1 MSRADDVSA
10 ADDHND
16 RALRLFARGRFREA
30 REHLDEA
37 VRLYREAPSAGV
49 PTEFA
54 LAGALHNR
62 AKCLTELGIRGDARR
77 DARDAVTIMRKHA
90 RIDRESTEPFL
101 ARALSQ
107 VAVLLLDVRPRLAAK
122 AAREAVAIG
131 RRVAEASDARAPHAR
146 SAATHDR
153 EMPDRITLAMA
164 LNNLSVCL
172 WHVGRDEQRLAAI
185 EEAVSIYE
193 SAARDHKAWEPLLAE
208 GLDNLGPA
216 LQAVGRGP
224 EALEAARRS
233 VALYK
238 GMSASHTPDLAGAL
252 FNLSN
257 HLDLAGRRD
266 EAAQRMRQVV
276 LAYRELAARE
286 PARYGPDLERA
297 ERQLDDLRNGRS
309 PRS

>member
-1 MSRADDVSA
+1 VSA

-62 AKCLTELGIRGDARR
+62 AKCLTELGIRDDARR
-77 DARDAVTIMRKHA
+77 DARDAVAIMRKCA

-107 VAVLLLDVRPRLAAK
+107 VAVLLLLDVRPRMAAK
-122 AAREAVAIG
+122 AAREAVAIS
-131 RRVAEASDARAPHAR
+131 RRVAEASDARAPDAR
-146 SAATHDR
+146 SAAAHDR
-153 EMPDRITLAMA
+153 ETPDRITLAMA
-164 LNNLSVCL
+164 LNNLSLCL
-172 WHVGRDEQRLAAI
+172 WHLGRHEQRLAAI

-208 GLDNLGPA
+208 GLDNLGVA
-216 LQAVGRGP
+216 RQAVGRGP
-224 EALEAARRS
+224 EALDAARRS

-238 GMSASHTPDLAGAL
+238 SMSASHTPDLTGAL

-276 LAYRELAARE
+276 QAYRELAARE

-297 ERQLDDLRNGRS
+297 ERALDDLRNGCS
-309 PRS
+309 PLR